1 MKVRQICTKTGNL
14 RSVQLRLRHTR
25 MDSTARSL
33 GVELE
38 ATLATREA
46 IAVQTTRPSSR
57 TAHSG
62 HSRHPQRRATRA
74 HLSQLS
80 AMRPMA
86 AIAGDHRPSTS
97 GMVLNG
103 VCGCLGIGNFR
114 VFRKR
119 GFWKQS
125 SGSDVL
131 QKQPWGV
138 VTPTASIGSKGQK
151 SIENGHERLP
161 RQPQF
166 RNLLQGVRTNL

>member
-14 RSVQLRLRHTR
+14 RSVQLRLRHSR
-25 MDSTARSL
+25 IDSTAISL

-38 ATLATREA
+38 ATLATPEA

-62 HSRHPQRRATRA
+62 HSRHPQRRVAKSPPFPIVFPNCR
-74 HLSQLS
+74 LCGRLQL
-80 AMRPMA
+80 
-86 AIAGDHRPSTS
+86 IAGDHSSSTS
-97 GMVLNG
+97 GLVLNG
-103 VCGCLGIGNFR
+103 VCKCLGLSNFQ

-131 QKQPWGV
+131 QK
-138 VTPTASIGSKGQK
+138 
-151 SIENGHERLP
+151 
-161 RQPQF
+161 
-166 RNLLQGVRTNL
+166 